1 MKVTRR
7 QALSL
12 TAGAGVFALHGC
24 GPRGDRAGKDA
35 DVIIVGAGL
44 SGLHAALTLEE
55 AGLNVL
61 VLEAAGRVGGR
72 MITLDHLPGAPEAGG
87 QQIGAGYARIRAR
100 AGESGLTFADFPPH
114 EFGDLLSVR
123 GELIAA
129 QDWAGSPANRLPEAW
144 RAIPPQTLL
153 FMLAARNNPF
163 RDIYAWR
170 DPEAA
175 DHDVAA
181 RDWLVAQGANAEA
194 LRLIETSLNGRD
206 LDSYSMLN
214 LFRTLAIYNQ
224 ERAMGGSQALVGG
237 AQRLPEAMAGRLS
250 REVRLNAPVLG
261 FDADD
266 SGALVRLETGET
278 LRGDFAIST
287 LPYAVLRDLTVEA
300 PVTPDQRFAID
311 TLAYTPILQLH
322 LEAREAFWEADGLPP
337 EMWTDTAVERVFAG
351 REPDGAPTGMLTV
364 WLDGFGALNA
374 DALSEE
380 ALEAM
385 ALDTLARIRPASEG
399 KLRLAH
405 VQRWTASNR
414 LAGGAYMH
422 WRPGEAARWAG
433 TMAAPAGRLHF
444 AGEHTGHLHTGMEAA
459 MESGER
465 AAVEIMER
473 ALA

>member
-7 QALSL
+7 QALWL
-12 TAGAGVFALHGC
+12 AAGAGAAAVTGC
-24 GPRGDRAGKDA
+24 GPSGDRAGRDA
-35 DVIIVGAGL
+35 DVIIAGAGL
-44 SGLHAALTLEE
+44 SGLHAALMLEE
-55 AGLNVL
+55 AGFSVL
-61 VLEAAGRVGGR
+61 VLEAADRVGGR
-72 MITLDHLPGAPEAGG
+72 MVTLDHLPGAPEAGG

-100 AGESGLTFADFPPH
+100 AGESGLSFADFPPNA
-114 EFGDLLSVR
+114 FGDLLSVR

-144 RAIPPQTLL
+144 RAMPPHALL
-153 FMLAARNNPF
+153 FMMAARNNPF

-170 DPEAA
+170 DPEADA
-175 DHDVAA
+175 HDVSA
-181 RDWLVAQGANAEA
+181 RDWLTAQGANAEA
-194 LRLIETSLNGRD
+194 LRLIETSLNGSD

-214 LFRTLAIYNQ
+214 LFRSLAIFNQ
-224 ERAMGGSQALVGG
+224 ERAMGGSQGLAEG
-237 AQRLPEAMAGRLS
+237 AQRLPEAMAARLS
-250 REVRLNAPVLG
+250 REVRVNAPVLG
-261 FDADD
+261 FEADAA
-266 SGALVRLETGET
+266 GALVRLESGEI
-278 LRGDFAIST
+278 LRSDFAIST
-287 LPYAVLRDLTVEA
+287 LPYAALRDLAVDA

-311 TLAYTPILQLH
+311 TLAYTPIVQLH
-322 LEAREAFWEADGLPP
+322 LEAREPFWDADGLPP

-351 REPDGAPTGMLTV
+351 RDADGTPTGMLTV

-374 DALSEE
+374 DPLSDE

-399 KLRLAH
+399 RLRLAH

-422 WRPGEAARWAG
+422 WRPGEARRWAG

-465 AAVEIMER
+465 AAIEIMER
-473 ALA
+473 AGV